1 MSNLNITLEY
11 VHHFSYILTWGYPT
25 GVWEDGSSDLT
36 LLINSHYFV
45 ILCIYMPTVHSGPCL
60 CPVISSCLFEVGE
73 LEVVEG
79 LDQRLEVVVE
89 ELEGRN
95 WRAGAKRG

>member
-1 MSNLNITLEY
+1 
-11 VHHFSYILTWGYPT
+11 
-25 GVWEDGSSDLT
+25 
-36 LLINSHYFV
+36 
-45 ILCIYMPTVHSGPCL
+45 MPTVHSGPCL
-60 CPVISSCLFEVGE
+60 CPVTSSCLFEVGE